1 MLPSLSTSLRTGAAC
16 LIAAAWTIGTDTAAW
31 AQQPLITPV
40 PGAPPAE
47 AAAPAST
54 AMTVPAMAGPL
65 VANPNPMSFDGG
77 PLGKVYLTGALTGIG
92 LFQNDP
98 GIPPIGDHHSR
109 VDLSSGLVQLQNT
122 EGMFQFFVQAGLYSF
137 PALGA
142 PYFQSWKATGDFFG
156 PVPVAYAKIVPN
168 DMVSVQ
174 VGKLPTLFGAEYGF
188 THQNMNIE
196 RGLLWA
202 QEPIVSRGI
211 QANLALGAV
220 ALSASLNDGFY
231 SDSYNWLSGSAAWT
245 IDKTQT
251 LSFVGGGNFDHTSKN
266 VFPKSPFF
274 YNNSDIFNVIYT
286 YSNAPWTITPY
297 FQYTHVPGNAFLG
310 SPKGAST
317 YGGAL
322 LATYAI
328 NDNVNMSGRWEY
340 ISTSG
345 SLASGAANLLYG
357 PGSSAMSFTM
367 TPTWQDGI
375 YFLRADVSVVHA
387 FNTTP
392 GFVFGATG
400 TADTQARFVIETG
413 IMF

>member
-1 MLPSLSTSLRTGAAC
+1 
-16 LIAAAWTIGTDTAAW
+16 
-31 AQQPLITPV
+31 
-40 PGAPPAE
+40 
-47 AAAPAST
+47 
-54 AMTVPAMAGPL
+54 MTVPAMAGPL